1 MHLIGKLILPLLTYG
16 EKVWKNAKDIQIPEY
31 LMVKNLSPGADGLYS
46 YQENFR
52 DYCLQMIFIG
62 GLKLELILLKF

>member
-31 LMVKNLSPGADGLYS
+31 LMVKNLSPDADGLYS

-52 DYCLQMIFIG
+52 DFCFALIFIG
-62 GLKLELILLKF
+62 GSKLEW

>member
-16 EKVWKNAKDIQIPEY
+16 EKVRENSKDIQIPEY

-52 DYCLQMIFIG
+52 DFSQFLIRGSFLGRIIF
-62 GLKLELILLKF
+62 LKF

>member
-31 LMVKNLSPGADGLYS
+31 LMVKNLSPDADGLYS

-52 DYCLQMIFIG
+52 DFCFG
-62 GLKLELILLKF
+62 